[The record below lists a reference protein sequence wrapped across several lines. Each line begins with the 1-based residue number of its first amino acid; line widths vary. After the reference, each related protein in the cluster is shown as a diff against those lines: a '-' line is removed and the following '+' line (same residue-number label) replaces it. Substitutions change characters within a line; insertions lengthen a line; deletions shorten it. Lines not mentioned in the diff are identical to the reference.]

1 MPEMPLLL
9 ADWLSL
15 KSSSFLVKLSKII
28 PPKIFPILL
37 VNFIGILGYSIVI
50 PILIFIVIDL
60 GGNGFIYGILGA
72 TYPFFQFLGA
82 PILGSLSDRIGRKK
96 VLVISQAGTFLAWM
110 LFILAFALP
119 ETKLWSQDTA
129 MTGSY
134 FMSLPL
140 LVIFLA
146 RILDGFTGGNVS
158 VANAYLS
165 DISTDEDRNS
175 NFGKMGASTSLG
187 FVLGPAVAG
196 VLASTALGEVLPLI
210 LAALISLIAIIVIY
224 WKLEESNPCVVDTGS
239 LRLQSFRRFFQ
250 VEHKDCYVDGDI
262 EARPEK
268 IKWETILSIK
278 GIPLLFFIYFLTFMG
293 FSLFYASLPIYASK
307 NLSWSATDLGIF
319 LAYSSFIMILVQ
331 GPVLERASKRW
342 ANQTLIITGAI
353 LLALSFYLLSKS
365 NTAILYL
372 AITLLSIGNG
382 LMWPSFLA
390 LLAKT
395 GPAPLQGAIQG
406 YGNSMGSMASMF
418 GLVLGGFLFELINT
432 EVFFLGTLIFGLI
445 VILMG
450 GDMLRRHKKATV
462 EGPVVTT

>member
-1 MPEMPLLL
+1 M
-9 ADWLSL
+9 
-15 KSSSFLVKLSKII
+15 KLSKII

-50 PILIFIVIDL
+50 PILIFIVIDM

-72 TYPFFQFLGA
+72 MYPFFQFIGA

-119 ETKLWSQDTA
+119 ELKLWSQETELTGTYV
-129 MTGSY
+129 MT
-134 FMSLPL
+134 LPL
-140 LVIFLA
+140 IVIFLA
-146 RILDGFTGGNVS
+146 RIIDGFTGGNVS

-187 FVLGPAVAG
+187 FVLGPAMAG
-196 VLASTALGEVLPLI
+196 ILASTIMGEVLPLM
-210 LAALISLIAIIVIY
+210 LAAIISLLAIIVIY
-224 WKLEESNPCVVDTGS
+224 WKLEESNPCVVDTGE

-268 IKWETILSIK
+268 KGWGTVLSLP
-278 GIPLLFFIYFLTFMG
+278 GIPTLYLVYFLTFMG
-293 FSLFYASLPIYASK
+293 FSLFYAGLPIYASK
-307 NLSWSATDLGIF
+307 VLNWTTFGLGLF

-331 GPVLERASKRW
+331 GPVLDRLSKRW
-342 ANQTLIITGAI
+342 SNEVLIIIGA
-353 LLALSFYLLSKS
+353 LFLTTSFLLLSMS
-365 NTAILYL
+365 EVAILYL
-372 AITLLSIGNG
+372 ANTLLSIGNG
-382 LMWPSFLA
+382 LLWPSFLA
-390 LLAKT
+390 LLART
-395 GPAPLQGAIQG
+395 GPPHLQGAIQG

-418 GLVLGGFLFELINT
+418 GLILGGFLFEIINT
-432 EVFFLGTLIFGLI
+432 GVFLLGGIVFAIIFFL
-445 VILMG
+445 
-450 GDMLRRHKKATV
+450 MLGKSLRGKRLPDKVQTPASA
-462 EGPVVTT
+462 